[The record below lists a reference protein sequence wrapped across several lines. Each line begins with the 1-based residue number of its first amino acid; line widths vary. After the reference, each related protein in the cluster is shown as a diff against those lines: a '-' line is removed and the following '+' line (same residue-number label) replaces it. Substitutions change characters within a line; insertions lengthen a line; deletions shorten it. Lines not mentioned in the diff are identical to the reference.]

1 MLLGVSQL
9 ILGLIR
15 LLLPMPP
22 MPQGCNHS
30 ALQKAWQ
37 LQHLP
42 EEPKTLVRKAF
53 TKAAK

>member
-1 MLLGVSQL
+1 MPLGVSQL